1 MPVAAFRANGR
12 RSYRVHTGTEDAKG
26 AWARLAN
33 PATPV
38 SVRWLPVLV
47 PQPIRNPYAG
57 LRNRVAF
64 PILGR
69 SYYPQKER
77 PRTMKAQS
85 STRALFLACVV
96 SGALVVMTGCVTD
109 IKPSTSQNPAPAEN
123 FSAFNRFEVTPLKSA
138 NSEVAAYQDALARI
152 QENIDDGLK
161 SRLDRWNAKPLDT
174 PARTL
179 LIEPVITDLK
189 FVGGGQRFVAGAF
202 AGSSAVVMR
211 ARFLDKEGGKV
222 LAYPEFY
229 AHAAAMGGAFSVGGT
244 DNATLV
250 RIANSLAV
258 YVFSNYRQAVG
269 GPVMPTETEADSIA
283 TD

>member
-1 MPVAAFRANGR
+1 MNV
-12 RSYRVHTGTEDAKG
+12 
-26 AWARLAN
+26 
-33 PATPV
+33 
-38 SVRWLPVLV
+38 
-47 PQPIRNPYAG
+47 
-57 LRNRVAF
+57 
-64 PILGR
+64 
-69 SYYPQKER
+69 
-77 PRTMKAQS
+77 QS
-85 STRALFLACVV
+85 STRNRALFLTCVI
-96 SGALVVMTGCVTD
+96 SGALFLMTGCVTD
-109 IKPSTSQNPAPAEN
+109 IKPGTSQNPAPAEN

-138 NSEVAAYQDALARI
+138 SSEVAAYQDALARI
-152 QENIDDGLK
+152 QENIDDRLK
-161 SRLDRWNAKPLDT
+161 SRLNRWNAKPLDT
-174 PARTL
+174 TTRTL

-211 ARFLDKEGGKV
+211 ARVLDKDAGKE

-244 DNATLV
+244 DNAMLV

-258 YVFSNYRQAVG
+258 YVFSNYKHAVG

>member
-1 MPVAAFRANGR
+1 
-12 RSYRVHTGTEDAKG
+12 
-26 AWARLAN
+26 
-33 PATPV
+33 
-38 SVRWLPVLV
+38 
-47 PQPIRNPYAG
+47 
-57 LRNRVAF
+57 
-64 PILGR
+64 
-69 SYYPQKER
+69 
-77 PRTMKAQS
+77 MKVQS
-85 STRALFLACVV
+85 STRNRALFLACVV
-96 SGALVVMTGCVTD
+96 SGALFLMTGCVTN
-109 IKPSTSQNPAPAEN
+109 IQPGTSQNPAPAEN

-152 QENIDDGLK
+152 QENIDDRLK
-161 SRLDRWNAKPLDT
+161 SRLDRWNAKPLET
-174 PARTL
+174 PTRTL

-211 ARFLDKEGGKV
+211 ARFLDKEAGKE

-244 DNATLV
+244 DNAMLV

-269 GPVMPTETEADSIA
+269 GPVMPTETEAASIA